1 MFLTYGEKDQFITK
15 ELMGEIVDELKKHKV
30 PYEVASYP
38 DSGHGFIGKDYE
50 AMFARIFA
58 FLDKVAPWPG

>member
-1 MFLTYGEKDQFITK
+1 
-15 ELMGEIVDELKKHKV
+15 MGEIVDELKKHKV